1 MQIEKFIKIW
11 AIVLAA
17 GESKRMK
24 AVKMLLPF
32 DGKTIIEKVIE
43 NISGSDVFK
52 ILIVTGAYKE
62 EIQKV
67 TEAWSVI
74 HCHND
79 NYKEGMLSS
88 IKCGFRSVTSGVDA
102 VLVFPGD
109 QPEIKSD
116 VINQVISAYK
126 HTNKGIIIPVYMKKR
141 GHPVLI
147 DLRYRNEIDNLD
159 PAVGLRSLSQLFPE
173 DVYEVETDSPAI
185 LKDIDNNEDYINA
198 NNQIR

>member
-1 MQIEKFIKIW
+1 MSEIW
-11 AIVLAA
+11 ALVLAA

-32 DGKTIIEKVIE
+32 GGKTIIEKVIE

-52 ILIVTGAYKE
+52 TLIVTGAYKK

-67 TEAWSVI
+67 IEAWPVI
-74 HCHND
+74 NCQND
-79 NYKEGMLSS
+79 NYHEGMLSS
-88 IKCGFRSVTSGVDA
+88 VKCGFRSIPSSAEA

-116 VINQVISAYK
+116 VINQVISAYRQ
-126 HTNKGIIIPVYMKKR
+126 TFKGIIIPVYSKKR

-147 DLRYRNEIDNLD
+147 DIKYRNEIEKLD
-159 PAVGLRSLSQLFPE
+159 EAVGLRSLSQLFPE
-173 DVYEVETDSPAI
+173 DVFEVETDSPAI
-185 LKDIDNNEDYINA
+185 LKDIDNYEEYINA

>member
-1 MQIEKFIKIW
+1 MSEIW

-17 GESKRMK
+17 GESKRMN

-43 NISGSDVFK
+43 NISNSDVFK
-52 ILIVTGAYKE
+52 TLIVTGAYKE

-67 TEAWSVI
+67 TKVWSVV

-88 IKCGFRSVTSGVDA
+88 VKCGFRSIPSGVDA

-116 VINQVISAYK
+116 VINQVISAYLQ
-126 HTNKGIIIPVYMKKR
+126 TNKGIIIPVYIKKR

-147 DLRYRNEIDNLD
+147 DLKYRSEIEKLD
-159 PAVGLRSLSQLFPE
+159 SSVGLRALSQLFPE
-173 DVYEVETDSPAI
+173 DVFEFETDSPAI
-185 LKDIDNNEDYINA
+185 LKDIDNYEDYINA